1 MLQFVIFLPGMTSV
15 IEFFYF
21 LLIEKQ
27 ERAQTFTIRSYEKI
41 RIIEF

>member
-1 MLQFVIFLPGMTSV
+1 MLQFVIFLPGMTLV

-27 ERAQTFTIRSYEKI
+27 ERVQTFTIRFYEKI
-41 RIIEF
+41 LIIEF